1 MVKIPTSRDVGYVS
15 SRSGRIAPSGPTV
28 SAGEGLRQLGAGIVQ
43 ASYNLA
49 DLAQATQR
57 DQQAKQGYDLET
69 KLTRFRAEEE
79 QRYLQARE
87 EASESGIGFTRGY
100 MENYQQ
106 RANEFIKQNFGAANE
121 GQNQRGRQALLGL
134 GNSLYSKANSYETQ
148 SKLAFYD
155 RETNSGLDTIRTQ
168 IRNNAAPYDEL
179 KEQGLAQIEAADMP
193 DAWKAERRAM
203 WDADAQESQWRWDYE
218 QNPQEAIAGLK
229 PVQIDAPEIAD
240 GIVTTA
246 NALGIDPVDLA
257 TAISYETGGTFDP
270 KQKGPTTQHG
280 RHRGLIQFGEPQA
293 AQHGVDWDNPV
304 GSQLGE
310 NGAIA
315 SYLRAAGVK
324 PGMGLLDIYSAINA
338 GQVGRYNASDANNGG
353 APGTVRDKV
362 EKQMAGHRAKA
373 ESLLAGKYVPTSRYE
388 DIPYDRR
395 EKLASWGQTQYDQ
408 QQTQQ
413 RTQTADMYRLM
424 IATEPENVSQDIIL
438 NDTVLDDGDK
448 ATLINA
454 LNTKNKESEA
464 ANAVLSSLAATGSAN
479 INAVDNDQAKAG
491 DNAYNKLIGGAENDE
506 QRQAITEDF
515 VGRTKY
521 VPKSVRNDIANGLN
535 STTNADVMA
544 SLQRSQRLAAVGQQ
558 SLMSVQGGK
567 DILDAAKDFETMTLG
582 LGYTPEQ
589 ATRQY
594 MEDRDRAKKAGYDT
608 LVSEAKE
615 IAKGINNA
623 DIQSV
628 FGYGAISRGTGFA
641 AEVGYTGAQNAE
653 MLGEYKDFF
662 ISEYTRT
669 GNADTAKARADDKM
683 RRLYGTSSM
692 FLEEDVI
699 TKFPPENYYPTVG
712 GTYDYV
718 SSQAA
723 NAIEEITGKKYPDSS
738 VFLMADMKQTARD
751 VQSIENG
758 KPVMP
763 RYQLWYVDEN
773 GLLNRAGE
781 LDDYFVPDVTLG
793 QEMLK
798 EQLRVDRAT
807 TKSQAEFTEQ
817 STPAEA
823 VGSQLDAVRGAAMVG
838 AEDRAKQRA
847 AESAKRKVD
856 QEEATKAVED
866 AVFKNLN
873 SSNRKFYQ

>member
-218 QNPQEAIAGLK
+218 QNPQEAIAELRGGG
-229 PVQIDAPEIAD
+229 DAASLLREFEGFRETPYWDVNAHRVGYGSDTITKAD
-240 GIVTTA
+240 GSVERVTKNSKVSRADAERDLDRRVQEFEQQAISDIGVDAWASLPGHARAAITSITYNYGEVPKRIRDEA
-246 NALGIDPVDLA
+246 RSGDVEALASAVEALGGD
-257 TAISYETGGTFDP
+257 
-270 KQKGPTTQHG
+270 
-280 RHRGLIQFGEPQA
+280 
-293 AQHGVDWDNPV
+293 
-304 GSQLGE
+304 
-310 NGAIA
+310 
-315 SYLRAAGVK
+315 
-324 PGMGLLDIYSAINA
+324 
-338 GQVGRYNASDANNGG
+338 NGG
-353 APGTVRDKV
+353 INRKRRQREADIIRGTGRI
-362 EKQMAGHRAKA
+362 
-373 ESLLAGKYVPTSRYE
+373 SSKYD

-395 EKLASWGQTQYDQ
+395 EKLASWGQTQYDK

-424 IATEPENVSQDIIL
+424 IATEPENVSQDVIL
-438 NDTVLDDGDK
+438 NDMVLDDGDK

-454 LNTKNKESEA
+454 LNTKNKESAA

-479 INAVDNDQAKAG
+479 INAVDNEQAKAG

-615 IAKGINNA
+615 IAKDINNA

-628 FGYGAISRGTGFA
+628 FGYGALSRGTGFA

-723 NAIEEITGKKYPDSS
+723 NAIEQITGKKYPDSS
-738 VFLMADMKQTARD
+738 VFLLADMKQTARD

-847 AESAKRKVD
+847 ADSTKRKAD